1 MYVIPSTYPFVAAS
15 VELTGAVLSVVTP
28 VTTRFPPT
36 LELPPTPIPPET
48 TRAPVEA
55 FVDAVVFVTDTTPD
69 DVNALKSVD
78 PVTDSVDP
86 RNTAPLI
93 PDPPF
98 TTNAPVVHDTEAVV
112 DETFTFG
119 AFKIAET
126 KVKDPFVVI
135 IELVFP

>member
-1 MYVIPSTYPFVAAS
+1 
-15 VELTGAVLSVVTP
+15 
-28 VTTRFPPT
+28 
-36 LELPPTPIPPET
+36 
-48 TRAPVEA
+48 
-55 FVDAVVFVTDTTPD
+55 
-69 DVNALKSVD
+69 
-78 PVTDSVDP
+78 VTDSVDP

-119 AFKIAET
+119 ASKIAET